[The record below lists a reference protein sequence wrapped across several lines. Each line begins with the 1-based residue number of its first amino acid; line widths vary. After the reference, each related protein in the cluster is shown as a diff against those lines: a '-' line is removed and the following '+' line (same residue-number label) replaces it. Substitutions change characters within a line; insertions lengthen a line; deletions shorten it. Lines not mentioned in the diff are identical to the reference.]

1 MYHYNMNLINKET
14 DYALRALMAI
24 DESEKDI
31 VSSADL
37 DQQLRL
43 PRPIL
48 RKVLQ
53 VLQKEGFLYST
64 KGHKGG
70 FELARKPKDI
80 FLIDLIKIFQGDFTL
95 LDCFFR
101 TEICPNRAVCP
112 IRKRVLKIEKKV
124 FNDLRLITLAQLIK
138 DQKR

>member
-1 MYHYNMNLINKET
+1 MNLINKET

-24 DESEKDI
+24 ACCDQV
-31 VSSADL
+31 VSSSFL
-37 DQQLRL
+37 DQKLGL

-53 VLQKEGFLYST
+53 VLQKQGFLYST

-70 FELARKPKDI
+70 FQLSRHPRNI

-101 TEICPNRAVCP
+101 TKICPNRATCP
-112 IRKRVLKIEKKV
+112 IRMRVLKIEKKV
-124 FNDLRLITLAQLIK
+124 FNDLKLITLAQLIK
-138 DQKR
+138 DQQQ

>member
-1 MYHYNMNLINKET
+1 MNLINKET

-24 DESEKDI
+24 AQRKQGI
-31 VSSADL
+31 VSSAWL
-37 DQQLRL
+37 DQHLSL

-53 VLQKEGFLYST
+53 VLQKQGFLFST
-64 KGHKGG
+64 KGNKGG
-70 FELARKPKDI
+70 FQLSRHPKDI

-101 TEICPNRAVCP
+101 TEICPNRATCP

-138 DQKR
+138 DQKQ